1 MADTSIFSIEPPRW
15 LQAEDSIDFNELGK
29 QTGAAVGALAKTIG
43 TMSSKGFQSKEQ
55 GKNFFEQMLDAS
67 RTANDPLYQD
77 KVDAYRSQAELQQA
91 TNKDKLQGMKEYP
104 EWLKSTNGDW
114 KKILDTPFT
123 GTSTAAAEMVAQQK
137 QQAWM
142 RSVQEQGLELKQTQI
157 QNKLDMEQMRAD
169 LEAERIQDQK
179 DAAAARTSVA
189 QQDADTRKKVAD
201 KPQTAKSGSGIW
213 QRDPDTGQWSQVV
226 SGAKAQGSDAILGK
240 IARAQSSKAALLD
253 NNGKPMKGKEAAAAA
268 FDKQISALQKQ
279 LDDAGSGT
287 EAPAPTDDDISYL
300 TAHPEL
306 RDKFELK
313 FGKGSADQFLK

>member
-1 MADTSIFSIEPPRW
+1 MADTSIFSVEPPRW
-15 LQAEDSIDFNELGK
+15 LQAEDSIDFNEMGK
-29 QTGAAVGALAKTIG
+29 QTGEAVGQLAKTIG

-55 GKNFFEQMLDAS
+55 GKNFFEKMLDAS

-77 KVDAYRSQAELQQA
+77 KIDAYRSQAELEQA

-123 GTSTAAAEMVAQQK
+123 GTSTSAAEMVAQQK

-142 RSVQEQGLELKQTQI
+142 RSVQEQGVQLKQTQI
-157 QNKLDMEQMRAD
+157 QNKLDMDQMRAD

-179 DAAAARTSVA
+179 DAAAGRLQV
-189 QQDADTRKKVAD
+189 DNENADTRKQVAD

-213 QRDPDTGQWSQVV
+213 ERDETTGKWSQVV
-226 SGAKAQGSDAILGK
+226 SGAKAQGKDAILGK

-253 NNGKPMKGKEAAAAA
+253 NDGKPMKGKEAAVKA
-268 FDKQISALQKQ
+268 FDSQISALQGQ
-279 LDDAGSGT
+279 LDDSSS
-287 EAPAPTDDDISYL
+287 APAPTDDDISYL

-306 RDKFELK
+306 RDKFEAR

>member
-1 MADTSIFSIEPPRW
+1 MSDTSIFSVEPPRW
-15 LQAEDSIDFNELGK
+15 LQAEDSIDFNEMGK
-29 QTGAAVGALAKTIG
+29 QTGEAVGQLAKTIG

-55 GKNFFEQMLDAS
+55 GKNFFEKMLDAS

-77 KVDAYRSQAELQQA
+77 KIDAYRSQAELEQA

-123 GTSTAAAEMVAQQK
+123 GTSTSAAEMVAQQK

-142 RSVQEQGLELKQTQI
+142 RSVQEQGVQLKQAQI
-157 QNKLDMEQMRAD
+157 QNKLDSDMMKAQLEKERIDD
-169 LEAERIQDQK
+169 LKSSAAERNKTEQEIADIRKAQEQK
-179 DAAAARTSVA
+179 PTTV
-189 QQDADTRKKVAD
+189 
-201 KPQTAKSGSGIW
+201 KSGSGVW
-213 QRDPDTGQWSQVV
+213 QRDPDTGEWSQVV
-226 SGAKAQGSDAILGK
+226 SGAKAQGKDAILGK

-253 NNGKPMKGKEAAAAA
+253 NDGKPMKGKEAAVKA
-268 FDKQISALQKQ
+268 FDSQISALQGQ
-279 LDDAGSGT
+279 LDDSSS
-287 EAPAPTDDDISYL
+287 APAPTDDDISYL

-306 RDKFELK
+306 RDKFEAR